1 MIQYILEII
10 LWTILLYAFYII
22 LENFIYKT
30 VISKEKIKEFK
41 ESENIK
47 YKTIS
52 ENNKT
57 K

>member
-1 MIQYILEII
+1 MIQYISEII
-10 LWTILLYAFYII
+10 LWTILLYVFYIV

-30 VISKEKIKEFK
+30 IISKEKINEFK
-41 ESENIK
+41 ESENMK